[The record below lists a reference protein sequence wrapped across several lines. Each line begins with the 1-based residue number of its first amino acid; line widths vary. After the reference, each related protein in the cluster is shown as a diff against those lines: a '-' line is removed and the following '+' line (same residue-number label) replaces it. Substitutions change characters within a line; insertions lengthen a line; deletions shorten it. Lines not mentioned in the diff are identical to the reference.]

1 MKIST
6 DHVLPPKQRWSRYFC
21 SRLHTPGL
29 LKNPNSDVTA
39 VDYQS
44 NKSPG
49 PTLGNL
55 EESIQRQ
62 VETFSTKKHPK
73 GKRFYS
79 RSIRQLKGTQ
89 VVFFMSTGGAGPV
102 TVTALWHFSF
112 SACVS
117 TSITSWNTQKHPV
130 TSIHKKTC
138 TANTR
143 EAQSISTNS
152 MRI

>member
-1 MKIST
+1 MSFT
-6 DHVLPPKQRWSRYFC
+6 QNRDEADTSVLGYTHQVYLKTQQLWCNSSR
-21 SRLHTPGL
+21 
-29 LKNPNSDVTA
+29 
-39 VDYQS
+39 YQS

-55 EESIQRQ
+55 EESIQSR

>member
-1 MKIST
+1 MSFT
-6 DHVLPPKQRWSRYFC
+6 QNRDEADTSVLGYTHQVYLKTQQLWCNSSR
-21 SRLHTPGL
+21 
-29 LKNPNSDVTA
+29 
-39 VDYQS
+39 YQS
-44 NKSPG
+44 NKYPG

>member
-1 MKIST
+1 MSFT
-6 DHVLPPKQRWSRYFC
+6 QNRDEADTSVLGYTHQVYLKTQQLWCNSSR
-21 SRLHTPGL
+21 
-29 LKNPNSDVTA
+29 
-39 VDYQS
+39 YQS
-44 NKSPG
+44 NKYPG

-55 EESIQRQ
+55 EESIQSR

-73 GKRFYS
+73 GKRFYF